1 MGADRTQGGDSDGAG
16 RIHLTGSKSMKKL
29 LLSAAVALIG
39 ATAAGSAIAAGD
51 GHPVVGVAEFVNQTS
66 AGWWSGGVGW
76 ELSGMLSNELSSS
89 GDFHVVERQ
98 KLQNVLEEQNLAASG
113 RVAAGSGPKIGKLTG
128 AQYLV
133 TGTVT
138 AYTENASSTGGGFS
152 IKGIG
157 LGGKSSEAYLAVD
170 IRVINT
176 QTGDID
182 FSRTVEGRSK
192 SSGVAVG
199 INRGGF
205 GGSLA
210 HEENTPAGKAIRAAL
225 VEVTDYLD
233 CVMVKKDS
241 CVADYAAKEQ
251 KRRQGDKSSLKLD

>member
-1 MGADRTQGGDSDGAG
+1 
-16 RIHLTGSKSMKKL
+16 MKKL
-29 LLSAAVALIG
+29 LLGVAIAVGGAAAAASAVA
-39 ATAAGSAIAAGD
+39 AGG
-51 GHPVVGVAEFVNQTS
+51 GQPVVGVAEFTNQS
-66 AGWWSGGVGW
+66 GAAWWRGGVGW

-89 GDFHVVERQ
+89 GDFRVVERQ
-98 KLQNVLEEQNLAASG
+98 KMQNVLEEQNLAASG
-113 RVAAGSGPKIGKLTG
+113 RVASGTGPKIGKLTG

-138 AYTENASSTGGGFS
+138 AYEENTSNTGGGLSFR
-152 IKGIG
+152 GIG

-192 SSGVAVG
+192 SSGVSVAVY
-199 INRGGF
+199 RGGF
-205 GGSLA
+205 GGNLA

-225 VEVTDYLD
+225 VEITDYLD
-233 CVMVKKDS
+233 CVMVKRDG
-241 CVADYAAKEQ
+241 CVADYQAKEQ
-251 KRRQGDKSSLKLD
+251 KRRQGDKKALKLD